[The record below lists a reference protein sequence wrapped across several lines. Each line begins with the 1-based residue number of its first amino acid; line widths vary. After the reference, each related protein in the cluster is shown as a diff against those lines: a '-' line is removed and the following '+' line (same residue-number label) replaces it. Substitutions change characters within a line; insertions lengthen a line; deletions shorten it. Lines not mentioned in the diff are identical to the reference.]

1 MNDFLPHIYDPLR
14 QKIALNFAKGE
25 MRKLLPHL
33 RGESVWRPIDEQIEE
48 WPEKLSVRNFW
59 NGIHGI
65 SIGFRLKSIVPWIT
79 SLNVTW
85 KEREVPLEEL
95 WFGGKFGA
103 VGKLGAGENA
113 AAVRDAL
120 MMDENRALLEE
131 TARVTEE
138 KSRETEPRDS
148 FPIFAVRKEGEL
160 KVIDGNRRL
169 MSAVVSGKESVLVSV
184 GEPLGEPPLREHWVP
199 TSLLVDIVFWNKRQ
213 VLAGR
218 ETTKTSARVIAEL
231 IKDSSAGRIEF
242 RERAIHR
249 DDEAHLELLKA
260 VAEILNGWGVKLE

>member
-1 MNDFLPHIYDPLR
+1 M
-14 QKIALNFAKGE
+14 G
-25 MRKLLPHL
+25 KLLPRL
-33 RGESVWRPIDEQIEE
+33 RGKSVWRLIDAQIEE

-79 SLNVTW
+79 SLNVAW
-85 KEREVPLEEL
+85 KERAVPLEEL

-120 MMDENRALLEE
+120 MRYENRALLEE
-131 TARVTEE
+131 AARVTEE

-148 FPIFAVRKEGEL
+148 FPVFAVRKEGEL

-169 MSAVVSGKESVLVSV
+169 MSAVVSGKESVLASV

-199 TSLLVDIVFWNKRQ
+199 TPLLVDVVFWNKRQ

-218 ETTKTSARVIAEL
+218 ETTEESAKIVAEL

-249 DDEAHLELLKA
+249 DDDIHMKLLDK
-260 VAEILNGWGVKLE
+260 VAEILSGWNIKLE